1 MPPNSQAQREYWL
14 SSISTAGGICSKYVG
29 RSVGATRVPARWIAA
44 FKAANAELEK
54 DWSQAEAIEIDAASQ
69 KN

>member
-1 MPPNSQAQREYWL
+1 M
-14 SSISTAGGICSKYVG
+14 G

-44 FKAANAELEK
+44 LKAANAELEK
-54 DWSQAEAIEIDAASQ
+54 DWSQTEAIEIDATTQ

>member
-1 MPPNSQAQREYWL
+1 M
-14 SSISTAGGICSKYVG
+14 G